1 MIHGLGFEAV
11 VRANRLFPEV
21 RRVLLLQLALMPA
34 MSLMLM
40 LAAGYREGFSILIGG
55 AVAFL
60 PNLLFAGFFGRNNP
74 RKNARQVV
82 AAFYRGEIAK
92 LALTVLLF
100 AAAFRYSEIILWS
113 FFTGFMLVLMMT
125 WFALLL
131 RK

>member
-1 MIHGLGFEAV
+1 M

-21 RRVLLLQLALMPA
+21 RRVLLLQLAV
-34 MSLMLM
+34 MSGITIT
-40 LAAGYREGFSILIGG
+40 LALTQGYREALSGLIGG

-60 PNLLFAGFFGRNNP
+60 PNLLFAARFGINNP

-82 AAFYRGEIAK
+82 ASFYQGEIAK
-92 LALTVLLF
+92 LTLTVLLF
-100 AAAFRYSEIILWS
+100 AAVFRYGEIILWS
-113 FFTGFMLVLMMT
+113 FFTGFTGVLMMT